1 MNVYIDGESIIK
13 QNQSIHDKDDDFK
26 KIEDERQIFIIDM
39 DERRKMIDKALT
51 VLTTTKINDGVD
63 TQLKYQRLL

>member
-63 TQLKYQRLL
+63 AQLKYQRLL